1 MQNKFGFTLIELLVV
16 VLIIG
21 ILAAV
26 ALPKYELAV
35 AKSRYTQL
43 MINTHTIKEA
53 NQLYYM
59 ANGKYSIDLND
70 LDLELSNCEIAAD
83 GRSCHLAIEG
93 DCFINDETTDGKGN
107 LTAVAYCGRK
117 GLFYALRYD
126 SDERWCYA
134 RPDNELAN
142 KVCRSLG
149 GTLTNVINNV
159 NHYLLK

>member
-1 MQNKFGFTLIELLVV
+1 MQNRVGFTLIELLVV

-26 ALPKYELAV
+26 AVPQYQVAV
-35 AKSRYTQL
+35 EKSRYTQL

-83 GRSCHLAIEG
+83 GRFCHLTIGG
-93 DCFINDETTDGKGN
+93 DCFINDGTTDGNGN
-107 LTAVAYCGRK
+107 LKAVAYCGRK
-117 GLFYALRYD
+117 GLFYALRYN

-134 RPDNELAN
+134 QPDNELAN

-149 GTLTNVINNV
+149 GSLTSAINNV